1 MHDSSRL
8 YMKHEQ
14 NRRKNVLFI
23 KDWGGGGNL
32 FWSTC
37 IYMPLIE
44 K

>member
-23 KDWGGGGNL
+23 KDWGGGNL